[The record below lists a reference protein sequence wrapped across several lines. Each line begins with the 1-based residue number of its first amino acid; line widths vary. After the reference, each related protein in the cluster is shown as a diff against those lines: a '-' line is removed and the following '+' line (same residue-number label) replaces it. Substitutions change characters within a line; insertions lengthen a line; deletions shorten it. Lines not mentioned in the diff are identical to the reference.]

1 MKKANADGVSER
13 GWFGP
18 MIVVAAQQNGLQW
31 EYKLRFH
38 TSGAEDLY
46 KDGDWIPRVNLKAS
60 SEAQPRE
67 P

>member
-1 MKKANADGVSER
+1 MQKANADGGFER

-38 TSGAEDLY
+38 TSEDLY
-46 KDGDWIPRVNLKAS
+46 NDGDWIPRVNLRAS
-60 SEAQPRE
+60 SEDQSRE